1 MMRPVAD
8 LALSPLLA
16 LAVVLA
22 VIGVALYLARALG
35 RRSRRQARRARGAL
49 ARRVRFFL
57 DGRLSDRLLLRLTD
71 RADAGTCWTVL
82 EAGSLRLGRK
92 EWLRLSAALE
102 RCRHAVDERWA
113 LESDSP
119 WRQELAAR
127 RLGLLRSRRS
137 WRALRQAMG
146 RGPELVTIATGLA
159 LARYRDR
166 GALRWLLAHPAALA
180 RRHRSALA
188 DLFAAFRA
196 PGLPVL
202 AEALARG
209 GLPRRV
215 ELAAVDALG
224 RGGHAPARGLLEQR
238 LAEADLDLRVAA
250 ARALGLTGD
259 PAAAPALV
267 SALADAE
274 WPVRAQSARA
284 LGRLGAIVAVPP
296 LAQALTDAS
305 WWVRRHA
312 AYALMA
318 LGEDGPAALRR
329 IAASSSDAYARD
341 MAREVLDGG
350 YGRLSA

>member
-8 LALSPLLA
+8 LALPPLLA

-22 VIGVALYLARALG
+22 VIGVALYAARALG
-35 RRSRRQARRARGAL
+35 RRSRRRARRDHGSFARSVRHFL
-49 ARRVRFFL
+49 A
-57 DGRLSDRLLLRLTD
+57 GRLSDRLLLRLAD

-82 EAGSLRLGRK
+82 EAGSLRLGRA

-102 RCRHAVDERWA
+102 RCHHVIDERRA

-119 WRQELAAR
+119 WRQVLAAR

-137 WRALRQAMG
+137 WRALRGAMT
-146 RGPELVTIATGLA
+146 RGPELVTLAAGLA

-166 GALRWLLAHPAALA
+166 GALRWILAHPAGLAHRHRHALA
-180 RRHRSALA
+180 G
-188 DLFAAFRA
+188 LFAAFRT

-202 AEALARG
+202 AETLARG
-209 GLPRRV
+209 GLPPQF

-224 RGGHAPARGLLEQR
+224 RRRHAPARALLEQR
-238 LAEADLDLRVAA
+238 LRDGDVDLRVAA
-250 ARALGLTGD
+250 ARALGTLRD
-259 PAAAPALV
+259 PAGAQALV
-267 SALADAE
+267 SALGDAG
-274 WPVRAQSARA
+274 WPVRAQAAQA
-284 LGRLGAIVAVPP
+284 LGRLGAPIAVPP
-296 LAQALTDAS
+296 LAQALTDSA

-318 LGEDGPAALRR
+318 LGEDGEAALRR
-329 IAASSSDAYARD
+329 IAAGSPDPYARD

-350 YGRLSA
+350 PRYAA